1 MKIAITSTGTDLK
14 SQMDP
19 RFGRCQYFLIVE
31 PETMKFTAH
40 ENAGTMQRGGA
51 GPMAAKAIS
60 DLGAE
65 VLITG
70 DVGPNAFDALR
81 AAGVKAFIGA
91 SGTVAEA
98 IQQWKDGKLSQ
109 AGNASV
115 SSHAGMR

>member
-19 RFGRCQYFLIVE
+19 RFGRCQYFLIVD

-40 ENAGTMQRGGA
+40 DNAGTMQRGGA

-65 VLITG
+65 ILITG

-98 IQQWKDGKLSQ
+98 VQQWKDGKLSQ